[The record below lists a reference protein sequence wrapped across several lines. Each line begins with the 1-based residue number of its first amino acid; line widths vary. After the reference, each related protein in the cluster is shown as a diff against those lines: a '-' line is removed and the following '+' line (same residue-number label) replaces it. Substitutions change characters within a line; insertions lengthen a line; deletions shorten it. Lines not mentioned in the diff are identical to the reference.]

1 MGVSEGVTVMAN
13 LFQGVLRG
21 QTSPLSL
28 ENVKEKFQLLLFYP
42 GDRSAQSQELLTQFS
57 GVERTL
63 VASDCLVYGVST
75 DSVQSHQ
82 EWLAET
88 HLDPAFPLISDP
100 TASLAYKYGI
110 YSREEEDGQEKVV
123 KVEDLPPC
131 TCVVI
136 TDNQSVLLELVNTSL
151 AVEELVTYTQE
162 RLNMLLQKRKMAVDR
177 ARNRDRVDLVDHNL
191 QLQLKL
197 NTFSASLASQRRD
210 RSDSRGRSMGR
221 SLSRSRDRL
230 RLSQQQNKDPL
241 FEQHLK
247 RTVDR
252 MVKGYF

>member
-1 MGVSEGVTVMAN
+1 MGRTSGRSSSSSSSTPATGPPSPRSSSHSS
-13 LFQGVLRG
+13 LGWRG
-21 QTSPLSL
+21 AWWRPT
-28 ENVKEKFQLLLFYP
+28 
-42 GDRSAQSQELLTQFS
+42 AWCT
-57 GVERTL
+57 
-63 VASDCLVYGVST
+63 
-75 DSVQSHQ
+75 
-82 EWLAET
+82 
-88 HLDPAFPLISDP
+88 AFPLISDP

-110 YSREEEDGQEKVV
+110 YSREEDEDGQEKVV

-162 RLNMLLQKRKMAVDR
+162 RLNMLLQKRKMAVD
-177 ARNRDRVDLVDHNL
+177 RDRVDLVDHNL

>member
-1 MGVSEGVTVMAN
+1 MGRTSGRSSSSSSSTPATGPPSPRSSSHSS
-13 LFQGVLRG
+13 LGWRG
-21 QTSPLSL
+21 AWWRPT
-28 ENVKEKFQLLLFYP
+28 
-42 GDRSAQSQELLTQFS
+42 AWCT
-57 GVERTL
+57 
-63 VASDCLVYGVST
+63 
-75 DSVQSHQ
+75 
-82 EWLAET
+82 
-88 HLDPAFPLISDP
+88 AFPLISDP

-110 YSREEEDGQEKVV
+110 YSREEDEDGQEKVV

-177 ARNRDRVDLVDHNL
+177 ARVDLVDHNL